1 VLEIC
6 DPGAGARRP
15 GPLSRRVTRLRWEGG
30 GRRRTLDERAPIHN
44 RLDGDAEAVLQV
56 GHVAGDVHLH
66 SRPAGEPLPAGR
78 PITAW
83 SAFDLG
89 VHRAIT
95 VPGEPLPDLPRYL
108 RRAHDAELDHQLADL
123 SQSVMVVLTGESS
136 TGKTRA
142 LYESVLTHP
151 RLREWPLWYPRTADE
166 LLKLVR
172 SGRLGGEAVLWLNET
187 HNHLSGPTGDVA
199 AVALWS
205 LLDGSRGG
213 STVVLGTLW
222 PQFWAEFVAT
232 PRSAQRDDH
241 ANARALLQQ
250 RARRIR
256 VAERFGDEDVRA
268 ARSLGT
274 ADPRLSAALSASGR
288 GRQVIQTMAGGP
300 ALVERL
306 EYPDDAGDR
315 FAAAIVTAA
324 IDARRLG
331 RLQPVSRELLA
342 EAAAGYLDEQDRVG
356 PPEDWFERGLARAA
370 GEAVLGVTALVP
382 HRQAP
387 GAGPADGYDLHD
399 YLDQHGRVARR
410 GRPVPESLWA
420 ALVRHTDDSDVRR
433 LATNACQ
440 RLLHRYADPLLERA
454 IETASEE
461 NLDYLVIFMI
471 EYGRLDR
478 ALQLL
483 RDTAYRPQLRR
494 RQFGWQESPQEA
506 AVLSLVE
513 HGCLREA
520 RALLDVYVERPDVQ
534 WAWVHLVSLLV
545 EEGET
550 DKAVELLKR
559 LVDNGIEWYDGAYER
574 LADLLADRGDW
585 EPLMEL
591 LRGGKFR
598 RAQGWL
604 AKRFAAAGRL
614 DRLRAL
620 AEVRDR
626 TVSLVL
632 VEALLRA
639 DQVTEAF
646 ELFSR
651 IGERAEPTGAL
662 LELLVRHGGPDL
674 AIEAAIRSEPDQSN
688 ESLRELAEALSAHGH
703 RERVLTLLRERAEV
717 ELDRLAVRDSPD
729 VLAELLADHGCWPEV
744 LKIARHNPEWGLKW
758 IPRRLAMAGNTAQ
771 LRKLLDQG
779 HEHAGREYV
788 RLLARTHRMPEAL
801 HLARTSADAGLGWAD
816 DELATCLAESGRFD
830 ELATRAACGNEH
842 ASRRLVILAR
852 LGKLPDSPGLL
863 RHGLTADGGR
873 VTDRGQPASGS

>member
-1 VLEIC
+1 M
-6 DPGAGARRP
+6 
-15 GPLSRRVTRLRWEGG
+15 
-30 GRRRTLDERAPIHN
+30 
-44 RLDGDAEAVLQV
+44 
-56 GHVAGDVHLH
+56 HLH
-66 SRPAGEPLPAGR
+66 SRPAGESLPAGR

-95 VPGEPLPDLPRYL
+95 IPGEPLPDLPRYL
-108 RRAHDAELDHQLADL
+108 RRAHDDELDHQLADL

-142 LYESVLTHP
+142 LYESVLIHP

-205 LLDGSRGG
+205 LMDGSRGG

-268 ARSLGT
+268 AWSLST
-274 ADPRLSAALSASGR
+274 ADLRLSAALSASGR

-306 EYPDDAGDR
+306 EYPDDADDR

-331 RLQPVSRELLA
+331 RLQHVSRELLA

-356 PPEDWFERGLARAA
+356 PPEDWFDRGLARAA

-382 HRQAP
+382 HRRAP

-399 YLDQHGRVARR
+399 YLDQHGRIARR
-410 GRPVPESLWA
+410 GRPIPEPLWA
-420 ALVRHTDDSDVRR
+420 ALLRHTDDSDDVMR
-433 LATNACQ
+433 LAESACQ
-440 RLLHRYADPLLERA
+440 RLLYRYADPLLERA
-454 IETASEE
+454 IGTANEDE
-461 NLDYLVIFMI
+461 QDHLVFFMT

-494 RQFGWQESPQEA
+494 RGRRGGWQESLQEVR
-506 AVLSLVE
+506 VLTLLE

-520 RALLDVYVERPDVQ
+520 RALLDVYVERPEVQ
-534 WAWVHLVSLLV
+534 WAWVHLVDLLV
-545 EEGET
+545 RDGET
-550 DKAVELLKR
+550 DRAVELLQR
-559 LVDNGIEWYDGAYER
+559 LVDHGIARYDGAAER

-585 EPLMEL
+585 EPLMDL
-591 LRGGKFR
+591 LRGGR
-598 RAQGWL
+598 LRQAQGWL

-620 AEVRDR
+620 AEVRDHA
-626 TVSLVL
+626 VSLTL
-632 VEALLRA
+632 VEALLR
-639 DQVTEAF
+639 DDRVTEAL
-646 ELFSR
+646 ELFTR
-651 IGERAEPTGAL
+651 IRERARPTGVL

-674 AIEAAIRSEPDQSN
+674 AIETAIRSEPDRSD
-688 ESLRELAEALSAHGH
+688 ESLRDLAEALSAHGH
-703 RERVLTLLRERAEV
+703 RDRVLTLLRERAEV
-717 ELDRLAVRDSPD
+717 ELDRPAVRDSPD
-729 VLAELLADHGCWPEV
+729 VLAELLAEHSCWLEV

-758 IPRRLAMAGNTAQ
+758 IPRRLAMAGNMVQ

-801 HLARTSADAGLGWAD
+801 NLARTSADAGLGWAD

-830 ELATRAACGNEH
+830 ELAARAACGNEH
-842 ASRRLVILAR
+842 ASRWLVILAR

-863 RHGLTADGGR
+863 RHGLTADVGR